1 MSHASICALLSGLVA
16 GMWAVVGNATTFE
29 LARRADGIVV
39 EGIKVEGE
47 IVPGDAQ
54 KLLDFYGKYG
64 DLDPFPFRLT
74 IACMTEVG
82 RAFGWREQRQSLA
95 DACRQPAQ

>member
-1 MSHASICALLSGLVA
+1 MVA
-16 GMWAVVGNATTFE
+16 VRKRAP
-29 LARRADGIVV
+29 ARMTLDEFLGWD
-39 EGIKVEGE
+39 
-47 IVPGDAQ
+47 PGDAAGHRWQ
-54 KLLDFYGKYG
+54 LLDGEPVAMPPAG
-64 DLDPFPFRLT
+64 EPHGAIQGEIIGLLGNHLDPFPFRLT